1 MIESPAAAMRAGL
14 FRGGTTMRKPNI
26 TLIACTVILI
36 CNALAMSFH
45 WISAEGGLGILAA
58 ATFFGIVSMIGRA

>member
-1 MIESPAAAMRAGL
+1 
-14 FRGGTTMRKPNI
+14 MRKPNI